1 MTRAQHI
8 RLLLVGVALPILIG
22 LAGSIVTL
30 SLVPVLPDP
39 VAVHWGTSG
48 EPDGFGSPWIL
59 VALPLLSIGYAAF
72 AFSVTRTARADGISW
87 SQRAVL
93 ATGAFL
99 SVVVA
104 AAGAG
109 SAVLQ
114 AGLADA
120 TAAPSVLP
128 LLASAIVVGLLA
140 TAGAWFA
147 LPRHTGAAPAD
158 PAARPTL
165 DLAPTERAVWTRR
178 VEPSRG
184 LVAVVIGGI
193 ALAATAG
200 VIVVWAS
207 APLLNLL
214 IWVGILA
221 LVIVAV
227 ASTMFWTIRVDA
239 SGVDVRSA
247 LGVPHFRYPI
257 DELTSATVTEINPT
271 RDFGGWGIRTG
282 GGRRTGIV
290 VRAGEGI
297 ELQRVGD
304 KSLVVTVDDAEQGAA
319 LVNALIARSAG
330 RIQ

>member
-8 RLLLVGVALPILIG
+8 RLLLVGVALPALIG
-22 LAGSIVTL
+22 LAGSVVTL
-30 SLVPVLPDP
+30 SLLPVLPDP

-59 VALPLLSIGYAAF
+59 VALPLLSLGYAAF
-72 AFSVTRTARADGISW
+72 AFAVTRTARTEGISW
-87 SQRAVL
+87 SQRGVL

-99 SVVVA
+99 AVVVT

-128 LLASAIVVGLLA
+128 LLSTAIVVGLLA
-140 TAGAWFA
+140 TVGAWFA
-147 LPRHTGAAPAD
+147 LPRHTATAAAD
-158 PAARPTL
+158 PSARPVL

-178 VEPSRG
+178 VEPGRRVVG
-184 LVAVVIGGI
+184 LVIGGI

-200 VIVVWAS
+200 AIVVWAS
-207 APLLNLL
+207 APLLSLV

-227 ASTMFWTIRVDA
+227 TSTMFWTIRVDA

-247 LGVPHFRYPI
+247 LGAPRFHYPI
-257 DELTSATVTEINPT
+257 EKLAGATVTEINPT
-271 RDFGGWGIRTG
+271 RDFGGWGIRAG

-290 VRAGEGI
+290 VRAGGAI
-297 ELQRVGD
+297 ELRRVD
-304 KSLVVTVDDAEQGAA
+304 DRSLVVTVDDAEQGAA